1 MGEGMFNTDAFGM
14 GGDPQLLAAN
24 QFPITDFLAQVF
36 KPKKP
41 RNNGGGMLT

>member
-1 MGEGMFNTDAFGM
+1 MGEGMFNTNPIGM

-41 RNNGGGMLT
+41 QNNGGGMLT